1 MNQSIIAER
10 LISLRKNAGLSQ
22 SAVADLLSV
31 TRQAVSKWESGKAS
45 PSLEAYSSLAALYQT
60 TIEAIITGKTYE
72 GECDLDSIPGSFF
85 AERLK
90 NLRTLRQ
97 LSQGEVS
104 EALSV
109 SRQSVSKWERGEAEP
124 DAERLIALSQ
134 LFRTPLALLL
144 PYTKKEMVIVPDET
158 PEETPEVVEETIEV
172 VEDTAEVVED
182 TTEVVEDTT
191 EVVEDTTEVVEDTTE
206 VVEDTTEVVED
217 TTEVVE
223 ETTETVEETPA
234 AVTDDEK
241 KKNRYRDMLR
251 RAAAIRKKK
260 KDAEKAENTAEDGE
274 TPPFCTISDVG
285 PNDPAYVYVDED
297 DNKLRTAL
305 PLLAA
310 LPLAAAALALIF
322 RKKK

>member
-206 VVEDTTEVVED
+206 VVE
-217 TTEVVE
+217 

>member
-1 MNQSIIAER
+1 MNQIIIAER

-45 PSLEAYSSLAALYQT
+45 PSLEAYSALAALYKT
-60 TIEAIITGKTYE
+60 SIEAIITGEPYE
-72 GECDLDSIPGSFF
+72 GECDLVAVDGTFF

-90 NLRTLRQ
+90 NLRILRK

-134 LFRTPLALLL
+134 LFSVPLAILL
-144 PYTKKEMVIVPDET
+144 PYTKKELVIVPDEI
-158 PEETPEVVEETIEV
+158 PEAVEETPVTIEEVTEEVTETTEETAV
-172 VEDTAEVVED
+172 VTEETTAI
-182 TTEVVEDTT
+182 TEEIT
-191 EVVEDTTEVVEDTTE
+191 EE
-206 VVEDTTEVVED
+206 
-217 TTEVVE
+217 VE
-223 ETTETVEETPA
+223 ETTEEVEETTEEVEETTEEVEETAEETPT
-234 AVTDDEK
+234 VTK
-241 KKNRYRDMLR
+241 KQDAPTKKRYRDMLL

-260 KDAEKAENTAEDGE
+260 KAEEKASGAEEDAAFR
-274 TPPFCTISDVG
+274 TVSDVG
-285 PNDPAYVYVDED
+285 PNDPAYVYVSED
-297 DNKLRTAL
+297 DKKIRTAL

-310 LPLAAAALALIF
+310 IPIAAATLALIF